1 MVLKFAKSGPAEGKP
16 RVEEY
21 ALGELVAAAD
31 GLLAGLGQ
39 VMAGLA
45 GVAVAGC
52 AAGTLDEAEEVVA
65 VRGRE
70 VLLQVLQLCL
80 DTQAAGEVRMAGVT
94 GADGVART
102 RAEPG
107 RARHLLTLLGR
118 VRVSRI
124 AYRSGV
130 RGVPSLFPRD
140 GVLDLPAA
148 GYSWRLQEL
157 VVMLA
162 RDGSYEQ
169 ACGHLLATTGISVGK
184 RQAEQITIAAA
195 AGAPGFYPALARA
208 QEQQEQQGQ
217 DEQEQQGQ
225 DEQEEEGGLVVLSA
239 DGKGVSMLPGA
250 RRGTSLAPGQRVQN
264 FEHHRGTGEKGHKR
278 MAEIGC
284 VFGIEPV
291 PRTPEQVMAPSPP
304 GGKDAPQARDRW
316 YAIDLAAGREVT
328 ISAIFGQAVL
338 RDPDLAR
345 PWLALADGDIHQI
358 RLLQAQAAAR
368 GITLTILIDFIHVLG
383 YLRKA
388 AWCFHPPRDPAI
400 EDWVSAQALD
410 ILHGRVPDV
419 ITRISQ
425 LAAQHPPQLSEH
437 ARIIRSTLT
446 YLTNKQPH
454 MDYPAALAA
463 GWPIATGVI
472 EGACRHL
479 VQDRMAITG
488 ARWGLAGAEA
498 ILWLR
503 AIRANGDHHT
513 YWTHHIR
520 QQHQRNHL
528 TPYHATL
535 TPDTFTL
542 AA

>member
-250 RRGTSLAPGQRVQN
+250 RRGTSLAPGQRVCQKVCV
-264 FEHHRGTGEKGHKR
+264 RG
-278 MAEIGC
+278 
-284 VFGIEPV
+284 
-291 PRTPEQVMAPSPP
+291 
-304 GGKDAPQARDRW
+304 
-316 YAIDLAAGREVT
+316 
-328 ISAIFGQAVL
+328 
-338 RDPDLAR
+338 
-345 PWLALADGDIHQI
+345 
-358 RLLQAQAAAR
+358 
-368 GITLTILIDFIHVLG
+368 
-383 YLRKA
+383 
-388 AWCFHPPRDPAI
+388 
-400 EDWVSAQALD
+400 
-410 ILHGRVPDV
+410 
-419 ITRISQ
+419 
-425 LAAQHPPQLSEH
+425 
-437 ARIIRSTLT
+437 
-446 YLTNKQPH
+446 
-454 MDYPAALAA
+454 
-463 GWPIATGVI
+463 
-472 EGACRHL
+472 
-479 VQDRMAITG
+479 
-488 ARWGLAGAEA
+488 
-498 ILWLR
+498 
-503 AIRANGDHHT
+503 
-513 YWTHHIR
+513 
-520 QQHQRNHL
+520 
-528 TPYHATL
+528 
-535 TPDTFTL
+535 
-542 AA
+542 